1 MGQSYHAAPGGLS
14 ARLQFVPGFSI
25 VAVLPTNR
33 QEMSFMK
40 RSIVFAAALLATSVA
55 FAAGKTYQAT
65 GPVLDVTNDT
75 IVVDKG
81 KDGKWEIVRDANTK
95 VKGDLKKG
103 AKVTVEYRMVATDVD
118 VKEDKKPAAK
128 K

>member
-1 MGQSYHAAPGGLS
+1 
-14 ARLQFVPGFSI
+14 
-25 VAVLPTNR
+25 
-33 QEMSFMK
+33 MK
-40 RSIVFAAALLATSVA
+40 RSIVIVAAMLVTSLA

-65 GPVLDVTNDT
+65 GPVLDVTNDV

-81 KDGKWEIVRDANTK
+81 KDGKWEIARDANTK

-103 AKVTVEYRMVATDVD
+103 AKVTVEYRMVATDVE
-118 VKEDKKPAAK
+118 VKGGEKKADKPADKPAK